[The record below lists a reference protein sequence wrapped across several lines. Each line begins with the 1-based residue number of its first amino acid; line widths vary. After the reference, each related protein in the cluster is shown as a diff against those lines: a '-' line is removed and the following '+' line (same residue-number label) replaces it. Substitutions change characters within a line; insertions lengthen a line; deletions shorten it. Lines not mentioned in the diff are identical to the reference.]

1 MWLRVFYV
9 LVFVHVFRVV
19 VGFCFSWWVCM
30 VLGLVRWLGVVVV
43 VRQVKLWIFGWFGRG
58 FVLVLVVQV
67 GRSGLGF
74 VSVV

>member
-1 MWLRVFYV
+1 
-9 LVFVHVFRVV
+9 
-19 VGFCFSWWVCM
+19 M